1 MTILY
6 CDLENGNDN
15 YAGSSFSLLAQ
26 GTNGRISSSTFSSA
40 TANFP
45 NDGSLVNHYLSIFN
59 GTIYAVYRITAWVS
73 PTSLTIAIITGGT
86 ALANQTVDRQYY
98 IGGRWKT
105 ITSGATAVRIAPG
118 DEVRIMGSPAPTQLG
133 VSALWTSG
141 QLQATKSI
149 TSSTN
154 GTPISIVCASHGYS
168 TGDTIVITGHSNTDA
183 NGTWEITVTGSNSFT
198 LDNSSSAA
206 IGTGGTARLRNNTRV
221 LLSNPVTKT
230 IASTG
235 WDSQLWSALD
245 SANVTTG
252 LNTTIFK
259 EHNRSH
265 SIAIGAGFGT
275 GVAAITWP
283 SSGGSGTDFTG
294 YQQISFWI
302 YQVSGTVAGAG
313 ALSLNLSSNFVGGGL
328 PHSLALPGLGAL
340 GRWMPVTI
348 DLGVDIGSGINTIG
362 FQVNVDSGAQTFLI
376 SNIIACKAPSDP
388 SSLTLHSLLSPQYDT
403 AYNLYSGPYW
413 SIQSISGTRVMLDT
427 FHGQTPASA
436 NNRGFCDYHI
446 FMQDQF
452 PNSPIYRTTYKREC
466 IKLLAVST
474 VSEAGTVDT
483 PIKFSGGWS
492 RSDMATQNLETWID
506 LQNGA
511 SSGVDLAARS
521 WLVVENIAVVRANV
535 GVVVVNSSYSSV
547 SILQIHACSASTFQ
561 LNIGTPSGF
570 RLAVGWVTAC
580 ANGGISTSTG
590 CPKVDVTVTGG
601 IVGNGSDGIQ
611 LFGSPFVLKNFTAAA
626 AGIDS
631 LGDYSVSVVANNNGR
646 GILARPSK
654 GYITGFIAVINA
666 TTAQQ
671 LNVVTGEQVDVY
683 MYGCVFPGASPITI
697 SGTSEANIFSQGHD
711 GIESNHKIFTQG
723 GLIST
728 DGVVRRPQSSS
739 GISWKLQ
746 PTSTQFVNSRRR
758 LQLSVAKF
766 ACPNKVLIVT
776 VKAWMYRDNSALNMS
791 LRLANDLEQYADVP
805 GNFPIQEPGTE
816 SMVTLVNQWQQVEIS
831 FLHYV
836 GRAVYEI
843 VAEAWGGT
851 TYTGWVD
858 DLTFLQ
864 EPL

>member
-45 NDGSLVNHYLSIFN
+45 NDGSLINHYLSIFN
-59 GTIYAVYRITAWVS
+59 GSIYAVYRITAWVS

-141 QLQATKSI
+141 PLQATKTI

-154 GTPISIVCASHGYS
+154 GSPISIVCASHGYS
-168 TGDTIVITGHSNTDA
+168 TGDTIVITGHSNADA

-198 LDNSSSAA
+198 LDNSTGGAVGS
-206 IGTGGTARLRNNTRV
+206 GGTARLRNNTRV
-221 LLSNPVTKT
+221 LLSEPVTKT
-230 IASTG
+230 VASTG
-235 WDSQLWSALD
+235 RDSQLWSAQDL
-245 SANVTTG
+245 ANVTIG

-283 SSGGSGTDFTG
+283 PSNDFTG

-313 ALSLNLSSNFVGGGL
+313 ALSLNLSSDFGGGGS
-328 PHSLALPGLGAL
+328 PHSLPLPGLVAL
-340 GRWMPVTI
+340 SRWIPVTI
-348 DLGVDIGSGINTIG
+348 DLGVDIGSNINTIG

-388 SSLTLHSLLSPQYDT
+388 SSLTLHSLISPTYGS
-403 AYNLYSGPYW
+403 AYSFDAGPYW
-413 SIQSISGTRVMLDT
+413 SIQSINGTRVMLDT

-436 NNRGFCDYHI
+436 NNRGFCDFEIQYG
-446 FMQDQF
+446 F
-452 PNSPIYRTTYKREC
+452 PGYITTYKREC
-466 IKLLAVST
+466 IKLTAVNT
-474 VSEAGTVDT
+474 LSEGGTAES
-483 PIKFSGGWS
+483 PIKFTGGWS
-492 RSDMATQNLETWID
+492 RTDMATQSLETWID
-506 LQNGA
+506 LQIGSANGIDVA
-511 SSGVDLAARS
+511 SRS
-521 WLVVENIAVVRANV
+521 WIVLENIAVVRASTGIAV
-535 GVVVVNSSYSSV
+535 GSSNYSSI
-547 SILQIHACSASTFQ
+547 SIPQIHACSAASAQ
-561 LNIGTPSGF
+561 LAIGAPSGF
-570 RLAVGWVTAC
+570 RLAVGWVSSC
-580 ANGGISTSTG
+580 ANVGISTSSG
-590 CPKVDVTVTGG
+590 CPKVDIFVSGG
-601 IVGNGSDGIQ
+601 VVSNGSDGVQ
-611 LFGSPFVLKNFTAAA
+611 LFGAPFVIKNFAEAV
-626 AGIDS
+626 AGNDS
-631 LGDYSVSVVANNNGR
+631 MGAGYSPSPISNNNGR
-646 GILARPSK
+646 GLLARPTK
-654 GYITGFIAVINA
+654 GFVTGFILEHNA

-671 LNVVTGEQVDVY
+671 LNTATGEHADIY
-683 MYGCVFPGASPITI
+683 LYGCKFPGLSSITI
-697 SGTSEANIFSQGHD
+697 TSTSESTIFSQAHD
-711 GIESNHKIFTQG
+711 GVNGNHKIFAQG
-723 GLIST
+723 GLISS
-728 DGVVRRPQSSS
+728 DNVVRQSPS

-746 PTSTQFVNSRRR
+746 PTSTQFINSRRP
-758 LQLSVAKF
+758 LLLSVAKLAF
-766 ACPNKVLIVT
+766 PLQTVIVT
-776 VKAWMYRDNSALNMS
+776 VRAWMYRDNSNLNMR
-791 LRLANDLEQYADVP
+791 LRVMNTLEQYPAI
-805 GNFPIQEPGTE
+805 GSNFPGQQAGTE
-816 SMVTLVNQWQQVEIS
+816 AMATLVNTWEQVEIS
-831 FLHYV
+831 FSSYS

-843 VAEAWGGT
+843 VVEAWGGT

-858 DLTFLQ
+858 NLTFLQ
-864 EPL
+864 EPV